1 MTLTLSIFGRPL
13 RLASL
18 AVLAL
23 ALHACSQRGGSPP
36 PPPAAAGPTRAE
48 RTHQAAVDA
57 YVYGYPLV
65 TMEMTRRVLTNV
77 AKPEG
82 KAAPMAQIAKLR
94 AYPTPQDKEVTAPN
108 ADTLYTMAWLDLS
121 KEPWVFGI
129 PDMKGRYYLMPM
141 LSGWTDVFEVPG
153 KRTTGTKAQKYLIAG
168 PGWGG
173 TVPNGVTELKSPT
186 NLVWILGRIYST
198 GTPAD
203 YKAVHILQDR
213 VTLVPL
219 SAYGQSY
226 QPPEGVVDPAI
237 DMKTPVRE
245 QVNGMDAASYFALLA
260 TLMKDNPPAA
270 ADAPMVAEMATIGLV
285 PGDPFDPA
293 KLGPDFAKDLDR
305 VPPEANAKIM
315 AALKDLGPPHNGW
328 SYSTHLGTYGTNYL
342 VRAVTTAVGL
352 GANRAQDAVYP
363 VSEAD
368 ADGKPYDGASRYVM
382 HFDKGQMPPVE
393 GFWSLT
399 MYDEH
404 YFFVPNPLDR
414 YTLSA
419 RNALKRNKDGS
430 VDLYIQHESPGRER
444 ESNWLPAPAGRFV
457 LMLRLYW
464 PAEKDPSI
472 LDDSWP
478 IPPVTQVQ

>member
-1 MTLTLSIFGRPL
+1 MKPVSIFRGPL
-13 RLASL
+13 VTLAL
-18 AVLAL
+18 TLAL
-23 ALHACSQRGGSPP
+23 AACSQMGGNPP
-36 PPPAAAGPTRAE
+36 PPPAAAAPTPAQQH
-48 RTHQAAVDA
+48 HQAAVDA

-65 TMEMTRRVLTNV
+65 TMELTRRVLTNV

-82 KAAPMAQIAKLR
+82 KAAPMGQIARLR
-94 AYPTPQDKEVTAPN
+94 AYPTPEDKEVTAPN

-153 KRTTGTKAQKYLIAG
+153 KRTTGTKAQKYLITG
-168 PGWGG
+168 PGWTGD
-173 TVPNGVTELKSPT
+173 VPSGVTELKSPT

-203 YKAVHILQDR
+203 YRAVHALQDR
-213 VTLVPL
+213 VSLVPL
-219 SAYGQSY
+219 SAYGKPY
-226 QPPEGVVDPAI
+226 TPPEGTVDAAI
-237 DMKTPVRE
+237 DMKTAVRE
-245 QVNGMDAASYFALLA
+245 QVNAMDAATYFALLA

-270 ADAPMVAEMATIGLV
+270 ADAAMVQEMATIGLA
-285 PGDPFDPA
+285 PGESFDPA
-293 KLGPDFAKDLDR
+293 KLGPDFAKDLEG
-305 VPPEANAKIM
+305 VPQEANAKIM
-315 AALKDLGPPHNGW
+315 GALKNLGEPRNGW
-328 SYSTHLGTYGTNYL
+328 SYSTHLGVYGTDYL
-342 VRAVTTAVGL
+342 TRALVTAVGL
-352 GANRAQDAVYP
+352 GANRPQDAIYP

-419 RNALKRNKDGS
+419 RNALKKNKDAS
-430 VDLYIQHESPGRER
+430 VDLYIQHESPGRDK
-444 ESNWLPAPAGRFV
+444 ESNWLPAPAGRFI

-464 PAEKDPSI
+464 PTEKDPSI